1 MPPQK
6 QQLEALIACAAKAPA
21 AEAIRLDPFQLIAFE
36 HALQERLCDLLEA
49 IADAL
54 PNQVL
59 LDAADAAATTLRTYF
74 PAHLKLENDILFP
87 ALTAPCRADRSVREA
102 IALARSEHDADEASA
117 LELAEALANR
127 DEEGRYREAEALGYL
142 LRSFFEQQR
151 RHIAW
156 EETVVFP
163 MARSCFSAASKADL
177 AAALLRHRMRCE
189 CLPLVSLLAPQ
200 KKPCNGNCADCEEKP
215 ASAIA

>member
-1 MPPQK
+1 MPPQHK
-6 QQLEALIACAAKAPA
+6 HLEALIACAAKAPN

-54 PNQVL
+54 PNQVTRES
-59 LDAADAAATTLRTYF
+59 AEAAATTLRTYF
-74 PAHLKLENDILFP
+74 PAHLRLENEILFP
-87 ALTAPCRADRSVREA
+87 ALAAPCRADRSVREA
-102 IALARSEHDADEASA
+102 INLSRAEHDADEASA

-127 DEEGRYREAEALGYL
+127 DEEGRYRAAEALGYL
-142 LRSFFEQQR
+142 LRSFFESQR

-163 MARSCFSAASKADL
+163 MARSCFTPAAKADL
-177 AAALLRHRMRCE
+177 ASALLRHRMRCE
-189 CLPLVSLLAPQ
+189 CLPLVSLLTP
-200 KKPCNGNCADCEEKP
+200 KKPCDGKCAECADKP